1 MPEACMMCFIRL
13 QEKPQEQKINMNQFL
28 SFIKK
33 EFYHILRDQRTI
45 LILLVMP
52 IVQIILFGFAIT
64 TEVRNTQV
72 AVFDPSKDVS
82 TQRIKEQFQASPY
95 FTIAEELASPD
106 QINDVFKHGKI
117 NLVIVFSENFADNL
131 LRTGEA
137 AIQLI
142 TDGTEPNQASTLTGY
157 ASSILNS
164 YQQQLLEQHQI
175 SFQIVPEVKMLYNPQ
190 LKSAYNFV
198 PGVMGMVLILI
209 CAMMTS
215 IAIVREKEMGTMEVL
230 LSSPLKPIYIILA
243 KAVPY
248 FALSV
253 LNLATIL
260 LLAVYVLDVPVAGSL
275 FWLILISLLF
285 IFLALS
291 LGLLIST
298 LVNSQIA
305 AMLVS
310 GMALMM
316 PIMLLS
322 GMMFPIESMPP
333 VLQWISSVVPARWYI
348 EAVKKLMIQGVE
360 VQYVVKE
367 FFILTAMAIGIMLVS
382 LRNFK
387 IRLNH

>member
-1 MPEACMMCFIRL
+1 M
-13 QEKPQEQKINMNQFL
+13 KQFL
-28 SFIKK
+28 SFIQK
-33 EFYHILRDQRTI
+33 EFYHIIRDKRTI

-52 IVQIILFGFAIT
+52 IIQIILFGFAIT
-64 TEVRNTQV
+64 TEVRN
-72 AVFDPSKDVS
+72 AKIAIFDPSKDIS
-82 TQRIKEQFQASPY
+82 TQKIKERFQASQY
-95 FTIAEELASPD
+95 FTVAEELTD
-106 QINDVFKHGKI
+106 YNQINDVFKYGKVS
-117 NLVIVFSENFADNL
+117 LVVVFSENFAENL
-131 LRTGEA
+131 LHTGDA

-142 TDGTEPNQASTLTGY
+142 ADGTEPNQASMLTGY
-157 ASSILNS
+157 ASGILGS
-164 YQQQLLEQHQI
+164 YQQELMEQYKI
-175 SFQIVPEVKMLYNPQ
+175 PFQIVPEVKMLFNPQ
-190 LKSAYNFV
+190 SKGAYNFV

-253 LNLATIL
+253 LNLTTIL
-260 LLAVYVLDVPVAGSL
+260 LLAVFVLGVPIAGSL
-275 FWLILISLLF
+275 FWLTLISLVF

-298 LVNSQIA
+298 IVDSQLA
-305 AMLVS
+305 AMLIS

-322 GMMFPIESMPP
+322 GMVFPIESMPKI
-333 VLQWISSVVPARWYI
+333 LQWVSAIVPARWYI

-360 VQYVVKE
+360 IQYVVKE
-367 FFILTAMAIGIMLVS
+367 FTILFCMTLFLLTVS
-382 LRNFK
+382 LKKFK
-387 IRLNH
+387 IRLE

>member
-1 MPEACMMCFIRL
+1 
-13 QEKPQEQKINMNQFL
+13 
-28 SFIKK
+28 
-33 EFYHILRDQRTI
+33 
-45 LILLVMP
+45 MP